1 MPRAWLPADYAC
13 FAAPSDTGSVRS
25 GSISASGSWK
35 CQKIIP
41 SLRPAGS
48 SQIGTPGSVC
58 ANTILKL
65 PSASSSSCLPLSDV
79 YRRL

>member
-1 MPRAWLPADYAC
+1 
-13 FAAPSDTGSVRS
+13 
-25 GSISASGSWK
+25 
-35 CQKIIP
+35 
-41 SLRPAGS
+41 
-48 SQIGTPGSVC
+48 VC